1 MMKNIKYIV
10 LSLLLTLGACDNVDF
25 GSTNENPNGAGEP
38 YTAGLMAGAMSRFST
53 LTGREY
59 LMKPTLLIQYQSQV
73 TYTDEMRYGEVASSW
88 YSYYVQTLSNLQL
101 VVDICSD
108 PDKITPA
115 LITQGN
121 PTNQIAVAKIF
132 QAVIFKRV
140 TDTWGNIPYSEAL
153 KGLDLIS
160 PKYDNQEDIYKA
172 LIASVKD
179 SRDMLLTAE
188 KGPIGDNI
196 YGGNVVKW
204 KKFANSLIL
213 QMTLQLS
220 KKYPSAGQY
229 AAIEFNAA
237 LNNAAGVITT
247 VADEAWFT
255 YTLDFQNPFVANRIP
270 DYFLSKEFTDGL
282 KGLGTTTNNTL
293 DARIN
298 VFARYPDRDGVPYGF
313 QGGSG
318 TGKTGM
324 SLKIWNNIAP
334 LPLMTAAY
342 TYLNRAEAGA
352 LGWTSEVPAT
362 MLTNGITLSYAT
374 LDAHYA
380 TTISSGAAAYAAARV
395 ATIAGTVTARRVIA
409 EEKWVALFP
418 SGFDAW
424 AEWRRTNYPTL
435 FPATDFLNN
444 GQIPRRY
451 IYPTEESSLN
461 AAAYASGVS
470 SLSPATDN
478 NTSKVWWD
486 Q

>member
-1 MMKNIKYIV
+1 MKNIKYIV

-38 YTAGLMAGAMSRFST
+38 YTADLMAGAMSRFST

-59 LMKPTLLIQYQSQV
+59 LMKPTLLIQYQTQV

-108 PDKITPA
+108 PAKITPA
-115 LITQGN
+115 VITQGN
-121 PTNQIAVAKIF
+121 PTNQIAVSKIF

-160 PKYDNQEDIYKA
+160 PKYDTQEEIYKG
-172 LIASVKD
+172 LIASVKA
-179 SRDMLLTAE
+179 SRDMILTAE

-196 YGGNVVKW
+196 YGGDVVKW
-204 KKFANSLIL
+204 KKFANSLIM
-213 QMTLQLS
+213 QMSLQLS
-220 KKYPSAGQY
+220 KKYPTAGDY
-229 AAIEFNAA
+229 AATEFNAA

-282 KGLGTTTNNTL
+282 KGLGTTTNTTL
-293 DARIN
+293 DGRIN
-298 VFARYPDRDGVPYGF
+298 VFARYPARDGVPYGYKN
-313 QGGSG
+313 GSG
-318 TGKTGM
+318 AGKTGM
-324 SLKIWNNIAP
+324 SLKIWAATAP

-342 TYLNRAEAGA
+342 TYLNRAEAAA
-352 LGWTSEVPAT
+352 LGWTTEVPAT
-362 MLTNGITLSYAT
+362 MLTSGIVASYAT
-374 LDAHYA
+374 LDSHYA

-395 ATIAGTVTARRVIA
+395 ASIAGTVTARRVIA

-424 AEWRRTNYPTL
+424 AEWRRTDFPVL
-435 FPATDFLNN
+435 FPATDYLNN

-461 AAAYASGVS
+461 AAAYATGVS
-470 SLSPATDN
+470 TLSPATDN